1 MEGRPA
7 LCEPGAAA
15 NTQGTLLGGD
25 RRLHIG
31 SEYINHHTGVSCFAE
46 YAVVSRRSCVK
57 VNVELS
63 HREAAL
69 FGCAVLTGA
78 GAVLNR
84 ARIKAG
90 DTAAIVGLGGVGLS
104 ALLAA
109 VAAAGLGQGAGRN
122 SYRQPQT
129 GEDGRRPLRPGR
141 RPRRLRL

>member
-1 MEGRPA
+1 MVFVPSCGCCNPCMEGRPA

-57 VNVELS
+57 GNVELS

-90 DTAAIVGLGGVGLS
+90 DRVLVDPIDRVDGGLVGETIHGG
-104 ALLAA
+104 LAELCRVPA
-109 VAAAGLGQGAGRN
+109 HQC
-122 SYRQPQT
+122 
-129 GEDGRRPLRPGR
+129 
-141 RPRRLRL
+141 